1 MSPPTP
7 PNSFDGVS
15 NCGTVDTG
23 NTGVLPR
30 GKGTFTHLHPTGFA
44 DHNYPSS
51 SLSVCV
57 SRPDRPRSF
66 DAPQHSN
73 VIFEKTRRPKSD

>member
-44 DHNYPSS
+44 DHTILARPCRYVYLVLTVLVVLTLPST
-51 SLSVCV
+51 
-57 SRPDRPRSF
+57 
-66 DAPQHSN
+66 QM
-73 VIFEKTRRPKSD
+73 